1 MKNRYPFIKTTTIL
15 SIAFCCSIFSAQAQL
30 LNPDQIKVAPGTIVS
45 VYFDFKNTSTGE
57 FINDGQLHIFN
68 HYTNDGKVD
77 FTAAQQGTTYFTG
90 KEEQIIDGDIPS
102 SSVYSR
108 FKNVVFNN
116 NYAASPFLL
125 ATDISVSG
133 NSNFQRGI
141 VDADSYNGKVIFESN
156 AVHSN
161 TSNNS
166 FVDGR
171 VMKIGKAAFE
181 YPVGDASYYRPSIH
195 ANSDANEDFYT
206 SHYFLQNS
214 DSAYPHSSKE
224 DNIRLIDDKEYWE
237 ITKDSGVTDIVLS
250 LTLNPDTT
258 PSYIYDKLDGT
269 EIQIVRWDVASG
281 KWISEGGVTDDAQ
294 TMVTAKVSGYGIFT
308 LARVTKLLK
317 DDDELIVY
325 NAVSPNGDG
334 KNDFFLIKGIDKY
347 PDNTVEIYNRWGV
360 LVYQAN
366 GYNESDRV
374 FRGFSDGR
382 ATINRDAGL
391 PTGTYFYI
399 LKYQTNTKSREKAG
413 YLYINQDN

>member
-1 MKNRYPFIKTTTIL
+1 MKNRFPFIKVTTML
-15 SIAFCCSIFSAQAQL
+15 SFALCCSVSNVKAQL
-30 LNPDQIKVAPGTIVS
+30 LNPDQIKVEPGTLVS
-45 VYFDFKNTSTGE
+45 VHFDFKNTNTGE
-57 FINDGQLHIFN
+57 FINDGQVHLFH

-77 FTAAQQGTTYFTG
+77 FTATQQGTTYFTG
-90 KEEQIIDGDIPS
+90 QQEQIIDGDIPS

-116 NYAASPFLL
+116 EAAASPFLL

-133 NSNFQRGI
+133 NSNFQKGI
-141 VDADSYNGKVIFESN
+141 IDADSYNGKVIFEIN
-156 AVHSN
+156 GMHTN

-171 VMKIGKAAFE
+171 VAKIGTAAFE
-181 YPVGDASYYRPSIH
+181 YPVGDANYYRPSLH
-195 ANSDANEDFYT
+195 ANSADNSDTYT

-214 DSAYPHSSKE
+214 DPSYPHNSKQ
-224 DNIRLIDDKEYWE
+224 DNIRLIDDTEYWE
-237 ITKDSGVTDIVLS
+237 ITKDKGDTNIVLT
-250 LTLNPDTT
+250 LTLNRDTT
-258 PSYIYDKLDGT
+258 PSFIYEESNGT

-294 TMVTAKVSGYGIFT
+294 TMVTAQVSGYGIFT
-308 LARVTKLLK
+308 LARVTKPVEEE
-317 DDDELIVY
+317 DDLIVH

-334 KNDFFLIKGIDKY
+334 KNDFFFIKGINKY

-360 LVYQAN
+360 LVYQTS

-382 ATINRDAGL
+382 ATVNRDAGL

-399 LKYQTNTKSREKAG
+399 LKYRTNTQNKEKAG
-413 YLYINQDN
+413 YLYINQNN